1 MGQKTINISKQNEK
15 LDLIKASPELDITHT
30 YTHTR
35 FKFERYSF
43 VSVATDVLL
52 RLDE

>member
-30 YTHTR
+30 QL
-35 FKFERYSF
+35 KFERYSF